1 MITPNSFTAT
11 EQSEPFA
18 DTLDENETLLWMDKP
33 NRRAWMTNGY
43 IFLAVAIAWGIM
55 FIVPFLFGIMSGP
68 GSIMADIALVVLF
81 LSFYGSPCW
90 LSIIYLW
97 WLHRAEKKTVY
108 ACSDKRIL
116 IRRGGFGISC
126 TTICYSDIRHITVR
140 IGWFESN
147 RGTGSLFLETGGWQP
162 WFFGLDQWNPKRIV
176 GIEKPYEVAKM
187 INAQLQAAK
196 KCST

>member
-1 MITPNSFTAT
+1 MITPNSFTAA

-18 DTLDENETLLWMDKP
+18 DILDENETLLWMDKP

-43 IFLAVAIAWGIM
+43 IFLVVAIAWGIT
-55 FIVPFLFGIMSGP
+55 VTLPLLFGFMSDPGP
-68 GSIMADIALVVLF
+68 MVNVGLLAFFAV
-81 LSFYGSPCW
+81 FYGSPCW
-90 LSIIYLW
+90 LAPLYLW
-97 WLHRAEKKTVY
+97 WLHRAERRTVY

-126 TTICYSDIRHITVR
+126 TTICYSDVRHVTVR
-140 IGWFESN
+140 IGWLESN
-147 RGTGSLFLETGGWQP
+147 CGTGSLFLETGGWQP

-196 KCST
+196 KRSVG